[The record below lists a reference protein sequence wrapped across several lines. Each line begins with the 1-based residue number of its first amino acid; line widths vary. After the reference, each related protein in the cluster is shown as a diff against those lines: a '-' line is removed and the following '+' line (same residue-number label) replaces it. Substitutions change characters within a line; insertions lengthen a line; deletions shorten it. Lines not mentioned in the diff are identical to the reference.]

1 MKEIGRR
8 YTRRKIIADG
18 LEPLDN
24 EIHHVFHGAVDRYKK
39 WAVEYLEAH
48 GIGAREII
56 ESAKSDGWANDGAV
70 LREHVSCIQGT
81 ENDAGISLA
90 ARIYELSRL
99 VEISQTNPE
108 DFRPGAI
115 QQNIFELGRVSMLAR
130 VYGIDDEAVKE
141 RVRRAARSNTK
152 FTEADRERWRA
163 LHKRELSQHS
173 KRRAA
178 EIIAQREGLASD
190 VTETIRKAL

>member
-8 YTRRKIIADG
+8 YTRRKIVADG
-18 LEPLDN
+18 LEPLDT

-48 GIGAREII
+48 GIDACKII
-56 ESAKSDGWANDGAV
+56 ESAENDGWVNGGAV
-70 LREHVSCIQGT
+70 LREHVSCIHGT

-90 ARIYELSRL
+90 AWIYELSRL
-99 VEISQTNPE
+99 VEMGNTNSE
-108 DFRPGAI
+108 DFRPGAVH
-115 QQNIFELGRVSMLAR
+115 QYVFELGRVSMLAR
-130 VYGIDDEAVKE
+130 VYGIDDEAVEE

-152 FTEADRERWRA
+152 FTEADRERWRS
-163 LHKRELSQHS
+163 LYKRELAQHS

-178 EIIAQREGLASD
+178 EIIALREGLTGVAS
-190 VTETIRKAL
+190 ETIRKTL